1 MQILIA
7 VALTLLAQAIPTDAD
22 TQSLLRLERVWND
35 AHLHGEAGALD
46 RLWSDDLEVIVPK
59 MPPMTKA
66 QVLGFAKSGRMR
78 SQQYET
84 SDLKV
89 RVYGDAAVV
98 TGRLQRTRTVNDLPV
113 TDDWRFIK
121 VYARHRGSWEVVA
134 FQASEAAA
142 Q

>member
-7 VALTLLAQAIPTDAD
+7 VALTLLGQAIPTDAD

-35 AHLHGEAGALD
+35 AHLHGDAGTLD

-78 SQQYET
+78 FQQVPDVGSQ
-84 SDLKV
+84 
-89 RVYGDAAVV
+89 GP
-98 TGRLQRTRTVNDLPV
+98 RLR
-113 TDDWRFIK
+113 
-121 VYARHRGSWEVVA
+121 
-134 FQASEAAA
+134 
-142 Q
+142 